1 MRVDVKAVK
10 VGWSLAR
17 SKVTASAMDMK
28 AYRYGSLSGTGL
40 YRKWEGNEEVQGK
53 EIKRAACLGAGV
65 IGAGWATNFLMKG
78 VPTAVYTRRPESLER
93 VRRSIE
99 KNLEFLVKKDLLTRD
114 FVKQAL
120 EMVEYTTDI
129 KTAVQDVQFIQE
141 SLPEEYELKQ
151 AVLAEVEKYADPAAV
166 IASSTSG
173 LLITEIAKPLQHPER
188 FLGGHPYNPP
198 HLIPLVEIIKG
209 ERTSDE
215 AVRTAYDFYTRLGKE
230 PVVLNKEVVGF
241 IANRLQLALYR
252 EAIDLVMRGVC
263 SVEDIDKAVVYGP
276 GLRYAALGP
285 NLAFHLGGGEKGIK
299 GLMSA
304 LKEST
309 EMRLRDLA
317 TWNKEP
323 EGWPD
328 VAYEGVLREIENRPP
343 ELGKTME
350 EIAEFRDNVLI
361 ELLKLHRKL

>member
-1 MRVDVKAVK
+1 MDVK
-10 VGWSLAR
+10 
-17 SKVTASAMDMK
+17 D
-28 AYRYGSLSGTGL
+28 
-40 YRKWEGNEEVQGK
+40 
-53 EIKRAACLGAGV
+53 IKRVSCLGAGV
-65 IGAGWATNFLMKG
+65 IGASWATNFLMKG
-78 VPTAVYTRRPESLER
+78 MPVVVYTRRPESLER
-93 VRRSIE
+93 IRNAIQ
-99 KNLEFLVKKDLLTRD
+99 KNLGFLVKKNVLAQD

-129 KTAVQDVQFIQE
+129 KTAVQGVQFIQE
-141 SLPEEYELKQ
+141 SLPEDYDLKK
-151 AVLAEVEKYADPAAV
+151 AVLGEVEEYTDPSTI
-166 IASSTSG
+166 IATSTSG
-173 LLITEIAKPLQHPER
+173 LLISEIAKPLRYPER

-215 AVRTAYDFYTRLGKE
+215 AVQTAYDFYAKLGKE
-230 PVVLNKEVVGF
+230 PVVLKKEVVGF

-252 EAIDLVMRGVC
+252 EAIDLVVRGVC

-285 NLAFHLGGGEKGIK
+285 NLAYHLGGGEKGIK

-317 TWNKEP
+317 VWTKEP

-328 VAYEGVLREIENRPP
+328 IAYQGVLEEIEHRPP
-343 ELGKTME
+343 ELGKKVE